1 MFNIIRRVKLQDHE
15 TRTAYADS
23 KPPNRY
29 ANPIH
34 HSAMSISIL
43 ASAQGLSSVASG
55 RIEADMGRLDWAIIA
70 GYLLAVVGLGIA
82 AGFIQRKRGTGGE
95 GGHYFLAGN
104 TLGWGVIGL
113 AMFAANISTVHLV
126 SLAEAAYKF
135 GLVFGNFEWMAGF
148 TLILLSLFFA
158 PLYLR
163 SKVATLPDFLERRFN
178 RPCRDMLSVVSLFSA
193 LVIHM
198 GVALYT
204 AAWVLRGI
212 LGMPPDATIMGIDAL
227 MFFITALGVLT
238 GVYTMF
244 GGLLAVVW
252 TESVQTILL
261 LLGAVVITVVGY
273 IKVGGWSEMANTLS
287 SHAHPLASVPGGDVT
302 WGTGN
307 FLSMARGADDP
318 SGLAWY
324 SILLGYPVLGIW
336 YWCCDQT
343 IVQRVLAAR
352 DEKHAR
358 LGPLF
363 CAFLKIWPVFFFV
376 LPGVIC
382 VALVQQNAFGGA
394 APQTAADTYTF
405 LITHLLPIGLKGLV
419 AAAMLAAA
427 MQTCSAALNSTAT
440 LVAYDIFKRHKPEIP
455 DHTLVLIG
463 KWTTVAGTIVAIV
476 TSPLFG
482 HYTTIF
488 EGINKLISYV
498 APPITA
504 VFLLGVFWKRASGKS
519 AFLTL
524 AGGTLLGMV
533 VFFLDFFKTFVVG
546 RVTGSSGLDVAANLK
561 AAIAGSPAMDILYNL
576 VLKDFMLVAF
586 FLLVIC
592 LLIMVVTTFLF
603 PEPVKEE
610 AGPLIWDHWTTPL
623 RMKCGSGLSDYRVMS
638 VLILVTFII
647 LYWIFR

>member
-1 MFNIIRRVKLQDHE
+1 MS
-15 TRTAYADS
+15 DS
-23 KPPNRY
+23 VTNF
-29 ANPIH
+29 
-34 HSAMSISIL
+34 
-43 ASAQGLSSVASG
+43 
-55 RIEADMGRLDWAIIA
+55 DWAIILVYLA
-70 GYLLAVVGLGIA
+70 GVVGIGIA
-82 AGFIQRKRGTGGE
+82 AGFLRRRGGE
-95 GGHYFLAGN
+95 GSHYFLAGTPL
-104 TLGWGVIGL
+104 TLPVIGL

-126 SLAEAAYKF
+126 SLAETAYKF

-163 SKVATLPDFLERRFN
+163 SRVATLPDFLERRFN
-178 RPCRDMLSVVSLFSA
+178 RPCRDVLSVVSLFSA
-193 LVIHM
+193 IVIHM

-212 LGMPPDATIMGIDAL
+212 LGLTPGATIMGVDAL
-227 MFFITALGVLT
+227 MLFIIVLGVLT
-238 GVYTMF
+238 GLYTML

-252 TESVQTILL
+252 TESVQTVLL
-261 LLGAVVITVVGY
+261 LVGAVVITVVGY
-273 IKVGGWSEMANTLS
+273 LKVGGWSELTHTLAT
-287 SHAHPLASVPGGDVT
+287 HPHPLASVPDSKVT
-302 WGTGN
+302 WDTAN
-307 FLSMARGADDP
+307 FLGMARTADDP

-352 DEKHAR
+352 DERNAR

-382 VALVQQNAFGGA
+382 VGLVQTNAFNGA

-405 LITHLLPIGLKGLV
+405 LITHLLPVGLKGLV

-440 LVAYDIFKRHKPEIP
+440 LVAYDLFKRHQPGIS

-463 KWTTVAGTIVAIV
+463 KATTVLGTILAIAA
-476 TSPLFG
+476 SPLFG

-488 EGINKLISYV
+488 EGINKLISYI

-519 AFLTL
+519 AFITL
-524 AGGTLLGMV
+524 VAGMGLGLVTFLL
-533 VFFLDFFKTFVVG
+533 DW
-546 RVTGSSGLDVAANLK
+546 N
-561 AAIAGSPAMDILYNL
+561 AIFRG
-576 VLKDFMLVAF
+576 DFMLIAF
-586 FLLVIC
+586 LLLVIC
-592 LLIMVVTTFLF
+592 L
-603 PEPVKEE
+603 
-610 AGPLIWDHWTTPL
+610 G
-623 RMKCGSGLSDYRVMS
+623 
-638 VLILVTFII
+638 
-647 LYWIFR
+647 

>member
-1 MFNIIRRVKLQDHE
+1 MN
-15 TRTAYADS
+15 TG
-23 KPPNRY
+23 
-29 ANPIH
+29 
-34 HSAMSISIL
+34 MSQI
-43 ASAQGLSSVASG
+43 
-55 RIEADMGRLDWAIIA
+55 DWAIIA
-70 GYLLAVVGLGIA
+70 LYLLAVVGLGVA
-82 AGFIQRKRGTGGE
+82 AGFLRRQGKRGGE

-104 TLGWGVIGL
+104 TLAWPVIGL

-148 TLILLSLFFA
+148 TLVLLSLFFA

-178 RPCRDMLSVVSLFSA
+178 RGCRDVLSVVSLFSA
-193 LVIHM
+193 IVIHM

-212 LGMPPDATIMGIDAL
+212 LGLAPGAPVMGVHAL
-227 MFFITALGVLT
+227 KI
-238 GVYTMF
+238 
-244 GGLLAVVW
+244 GGW
-252 TESVQTILL
+252 TEL
-261 LLGAVVITVVGY
+261 
-273 IKVGGWSEMANTLS
+273 ANTLA
-287 SHAHPLASVPGGDVT
+287 SHPHPLASVAGSQVT

-307 FLSMARGADDP
+307 FLSMARTSSDP

-343 IVQRVLAAR
+343 IVQRVLAAK
-352 DEKHAR
+352 DERHAR

-382 VALVQQNAFGGA
+382 VALVQRNAFGGA

-405 LITHLLPIGLKGLV
+405 LITHLLPVGLKGLV

-440 LVAYDIFKRHKPEIP
+440 LVAYDLFKRYRPEIS
-455 DHTLVLIG
+455 DHTLVTIG
-463 KWTTVAGTIVAIV
+463 KWTTVVGTVLAIVA
-476 TSPLFG
+476 SPLFG

-504 VFLLGVFWKRASGKS
+504 VFLLGVFWPRASGRS

-524 AGGTLLGMV
+524 VAGTGLGLVAFLL
-533 VFFLDFFKTFVVG
+533 DWN
-546 RVTGSSGLDVAANLK
+546 NLYR
-561 AAIAGSPAMDILYNL
+561 G
-576 VLKDFMLVAF
+576 DFMLIA
-586 FLLVIC
+586 FLLLVAC
-592 LLIMVVTTFLF
+592 LAIMVVTTFLF
-603 PEPVKEE
+603 PEPLKEE
-610 AGPLIWDHWTTPL
+610 AKLLVWTDWREPL
-623 RMKCGSGLSDYRVMS
+623 RGEAGGRGLGNYRVLTVV
-638 VLILVTFII
+638 VLAVFAVLYIL
-647 LYWIFR
+647 FR